1 VKTRFRPVV
10 AASLAG
16 VLSLSISACRVGA
29 PIHVWKPP
37 AIASA
42 VGSRVVVAELAGPRE
57 TAAAVRSEMFHCV
70 PQDEGRELA
79 VVDPMSLPAAD
90 NIRLVSASDNEP
102 SDLAVS
108 MAAKDHKIDYIL
120 RGEVLDDRSWKKSE
134 IDTPIRMSWRLID
147 VQANQSLG
155 GGVVVVDQKSATERY
170 PDLAFLGDPKTVLTT
185 AAARQTFDLITPSI
199 DRVRVQLAVP
209 YMTLGARKTRR
220 GNLAAMRGRW
230 ADAEKIWSEVAND
243 NPSQAAA
250 KHNLAIAAAAGQ
262 DFDRAK
268 QLIREVHSRWSGEL
282 IEETLAWIELRQRDY
297 HQAFGLPDPPEGWCL
312 TQPSDLQPRR

>member
-1 VKTRFRPVV
+1 VKTRFHPAV

-16 VLSLSISACRVGA
+16 VLSLAVTACRVRA

-37 AIASA
+37 AIISA

-57 TAAAVRSEMFHCV
+57 TATAVRNQMFRCV
-70 PQDEGRELA
+70 PQDEGRQLA
-79 VVDPMSLPAAD
+79 VVDPMSLPD
-90 NIRLVSASDNEP
+90 SDKIRLVSASENEP

-108 MAAKDHKIDYIL
+108 TAAKDHQIDYIF
-120 RGEVLDDRSWKKSE
+120 RGEVLNDRSWEKNA
-134 IDTPIRMSWRLID
+134 IDTPIRLSWRLID
-147 VQANQSLG
+147 VRQNQSLG
-155 GGVVVVDQKSATERY
+155 GGVVVMDQKSATERY
-170 PDLAFLGDPKTVLTT
+170 PDLAFLGDPKTVLTS

-199 DRVRVQLAVP
+199 DRTRVQLAVP
-209 YMTLGARKTRR
+209 YVMLGARKTRR

-230 ADAEKIWSEVAND
+230 GEAEKIWAEVVSSY
-243 NPSQAAA
+243 PSQVAA

-268 QLIREVHSRWSGEL
+268 QLIREVHSRWSGDL
-282 IEETLAWIELRQRDY
+282 IEETLAWIELRQRDH